1 MQKIMQKRTKKQFI
15 FSGRTIGTSFQ
26 SLNISIVYSV
36 NEMLVMD
43 QAIIS
48 EDVENI
54 RYLCETFHN
63 RRLSI

>member
-15 FSGRTIGTSFQ
+15 FSGRTIGTIFQ